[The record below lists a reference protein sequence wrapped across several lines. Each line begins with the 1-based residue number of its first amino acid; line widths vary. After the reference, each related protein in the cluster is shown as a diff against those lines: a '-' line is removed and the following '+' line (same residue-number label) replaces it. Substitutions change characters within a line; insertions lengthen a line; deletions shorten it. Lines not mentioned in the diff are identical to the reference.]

1 MAKQFVNIWPYTT
14 LKIWQIMYIF
24 ASQVI
29 YLFLYILQVMLFTYT
44 FFLFQFITNIFLE
57 NIHPDFGVLS
67 VNMIEIS
74 LQFSFLSYCTQF
86 ECFFSKH
93 KNEYILQTCV
103 FIYRL
108 KCIVA
113 VFLRNCLG
121 CF

>member
-1 MAKQFVNIWPYTT
+1 
-14 LKIWQIMYIF
+14 MYIF

-29 YLFLYILQVMLFTYT
+29 DLFLYILQVMLFTYT

-74 LQFSFLSYCTQF
+74 LQFSLLSYCTQF

-93 KNEYILQTCV
+93 KNEYILHTLYNFILQTL
-103 FIYRL
+103 FATPL
-108 KCIVA
+108 MKQA
-113 VFLRNCLG
+113 
-121 CF
+121 